1 MTTRLNKQDSA
12 LTDTCQSTDHAR
24 ETSSDAANDA
34 DQPLQKSL
42 AVRPLETPRALK
54 HRLPLS
60 DHLALQV
67 DKHRQ
72 QITDLL
78 SNKPNESNKLLVIT
92 GPCSLHDEKAA
103 LDYGRRLKALNDQL
117 SDRLMIVMR
126 TYVEKPRTTT
136 GWKGLAYDPER
147 DGSGNIELGLTRSR
161 ALLLNLVEMGL
172 PLAIEA
178 LSPMTMLYLDDLI
191 SWTAIGARTSES
203 QIHREMISHLGMP
216 VGIKNGT
223 DGSVQNAINAMISSS
238 RSHHCLGMDLDGQIA
253 MLDTPGNP
261 DTHIVLRG
269 GRNLTNYDETSI
281 KATLEQLEKAA
292 KSDQLHPK
300 VIVDCSHD
308 NSQKQHERQIPIAQ
322 KVVEQRKGLNGHQA
336 NQGIAG
342 IMLESFI
349 EPGNQGMNGPNKDG
363 QLTYGL
369 SITDAC
375 ISWNQ
380 TETLLREL
388 HELMA

>member
-1 MTTRLNKQDSA
+1 MTTRLNTQDDA
-12 LTDTCQSTDHAR
+12 LTDVCRSTKHTDC
-24 ETSSDAANDA
+24 SAANDA
-34 DQPLQKSL
+34 NQPLRKSL

-54 HRLPLS
+54 HRLPLA
-60 DHLALQV
+60 DQLALQV

-72 QITDLL
+72 QISDLL
-78 SNKPNESNKLLVIT
+78 SNNPKESHKLLVIT

-103 LDYGRRLKALNDQL
+103 LDYGRRLAALNEQL
-117 SDRLMIVMR
+117 SDRLLIVMR
-126 TYVEKPRTTT
+126 AYVEKPRTTT

-147 DGSGNIELGLTRSR
+147 DGSGNIDLGLTRSR
-161 ALLLNLVEMGL
+161 ALLLNLIEMGL

-178 LSPMTMLYLDDLI
+178 LNPMTMLYLDDLI

-223 DGSVQNAINAMISSS
+223 DGTVQNAINAMISAS
-238 RSHHCLGMDLDGQIA
+238 RSHHCLGMDIDGQIA

-269 GRNLTNYDETSI
+269 GRGITNYDEISI
-281 KATLEQLEKAA
+281 RSTLEQLEQAA
-292 KSDQLHPK
+292 QDNQLHPK

-308 NSQKQHERQIPIAQ
+308 NSQKQHERQIPIAKQ
-322 KVVEQRKGLNGHQA
+322 VVQQRKGMNGHKHLS
-336 NQGIAG
+336 GIAG
-342 IMLESFI
+342 VMLESFI
-349 EPGNQGMNGPNKDG
+349 EPGNQGMKGPENDG
-363 QLTYGL
+363 NLTYGL

-388 HELMA
+388 HELMG